1 MNVDAAAGGRTL
13 EGYSG
18 DACSPATEYARRG
31 ATLVSGRRVDCPLNW
46 LCADDRPLLMRRRTR
61 YSLIGRA
68 TLGVKAT
75 HQKLRLGAEPR
86 GAPQSLT
93 AGRQCSLNRLLL
105 RALLSVTHTDTPRV
119 LLSPEM
125 LRGGMSQRSA
135 ECPCSTAS

>member
-1 MNVDAAAGGRTL
+1 MPARQQPSTRAAVPLLCPVVAL
-13 EGYSG
+13 I
-18 DACSPATEYARRG
+18 ARSTG
-31 ATLVSGRRVDCPLNW
+31 
-46 LCADDRPLLMRRRTR
+46 CADDRPLLMRRRTR